1 MARKFKKTKQP
12 ANLNLYKKIASQHSA
27 LTSTEAMTESLVA
40 PSESELNSAYSSAF
54 STVVADAATH
64 SAYFVSIRKD
74 ATDSTSSGL
83 TASGA
88 SQLPTNIQASAT
100 NGNSIIVGLDY
111 PTPFIINNN
120 IALKFNATQ
129 GLKIKEALRIKVL
142 EILKNSEG
150 KSTDKAKLTTA
161 YNTRISAYQS
171 A

>member
-1 MARKFKKTKQP
+1 MSKKFKKTKQP

-27 LTSTEAMTESLVA
+27 LAGDDAMTQSFVV

-64 SAYFVSIRKD
+64 SAYYTTIRQD

-88 SQLPTNIQASAT
+88 SQLPSNIQASAT
-100 NGNSIIVGLDY
+100 NGSSIIVGLDY
-111 PTPFIINNN
+111 PTPFIINKNV
-120 IALKFNATQ
+120 ALKFNATQ

-150 KSTDKAKLTTA
+150 KSTDKGKLTTA
-161 YNTRISAYQS
+161 YTNRINDYQS